1 MRPMVRVLA
10 TIVALTAIASPAFAQ
25 KQVQLLT
32 MVSDPNGGEVT
43 TLEPKDVHVFENGQP
58 VTVTMVEPVQRVA
71 KLQILIDEGSGMPS
85 ESIGDLRKAVG
96 GLIAAIPPGVETTLV
111 TTAPQ
116 PRFLEKATTDHDKL
130 VQAVT
135 RLAPDQGVG
144 HFVDSLLEAVERI
157 DKDSNKDAAYTIV
170 TVGTT
175 SGDGDARQADVNKIV
190 DRVRARQTV
199 IYAVVYNKIGTSAS
213 SGSIQLDL
221 AQSLGPGT
229 GGRSEIINIPNR
241 LVTLLPEI
249 GTQMAKTLG
258 PGARQFRITV
268 DRSSAGA
275 LGPMSLSV
283 EGKAASNVRI
293 ERK

>member
-10 TIVALTAIASPAFAQ
+10 TMVALIAMASSAFAQ

-32 MVSDPNGGEVT
+32 MVTDPNGGDVT
-43 TLEPKDVHVFENGQP
+43 TLEAKDVHVFENGQP
-58 VTVTMVEPVQRVA
+58 ITVTKVEPVQRVA
-71 KLQILIDEGSGMPS
+71 KVQILIDDGSGMPS

-221 AQSLGPGT
+221 AQSLGPGS